1 MIALLTESVGGDAAF
16 WLGFTK
22 DLGGWLNLARMSG
35 FYWAVYTMH
44 IDIVRLQPMALA
56 PAQRAECARLYRPIP
71 LRAATATNLNER
83 PLRPCRSRAAS
94 VCVPHQ

>member
-56 PAQRAECARLYRPIP
+56 PAQRTECARLYQSIHLRTCPPIR
-71 LRAATATNLNER
+71 L
-83 PLRPCRSRAAS
+83 
-94 VCVPHQ
+94 H